1 MATQRRANQSDIA
14 ERLGVSVSTVSRA
27 LANEIGISDAVRR
40 DVQRMARTLGY
51 KSKHTTPALSG
62 DKRAVALVPLGSATS
77 GLSGFYFGIVEGIR
91 QQAAELGMVLDV
103 RLVNESVVTLDMIR
117 KQIAQAD
124 AGGVLLAGID
134 AWDELAAWCAAEE
147 IPAVLVNGSDPQ
159 MRISSVS
166 PANFYGAYRATQRL
180 LEAGHR
186 RILHYTHRYRPTI
199 LQRQRG
205 FEAAIAA
212 TPGAV
217 GVIVNTAER
226 NTGEL
231 LGDILAGKHDV
242 TAMFSW
248 NDIAAVEML
257 EGLYGPESPLPSG
270 FSMIGFDDLPIA
282 GMATPRLSTIR
293 VDREAIGRGAVR
305 LLAQH
310 MDGEAAV
317 QQLEV
322 GVSMVPGE
330 TVFTVQA
337 MATR

>member
-1 MATQRRANQSDIA
+1 MATQRRSNQADIA

-51 KSKHTTPALSG
+51 KSKHTTAAVSG

-91 QQAAELGMVLDV
+91 QQAAEAGMVLDV

-134 AWDELAAWCAAEE
+134 AWDELADWCAAEE

-180 LEAGHR
+180 LDAGHR

-226 NTGEL
+226 KTSEL
-231 LGDILAGKHDV
+231 LADILAGKHDV

-257 EGLYGPESPLPSG
+257 EGLYGPESPLQPS

-282 GMATPRLSTIR
+282 SMATPRLSTIR

-322 GVSMVPGE
+322 GVTMVPGE
-330 TVFTVQA
+330 TVFTVQT